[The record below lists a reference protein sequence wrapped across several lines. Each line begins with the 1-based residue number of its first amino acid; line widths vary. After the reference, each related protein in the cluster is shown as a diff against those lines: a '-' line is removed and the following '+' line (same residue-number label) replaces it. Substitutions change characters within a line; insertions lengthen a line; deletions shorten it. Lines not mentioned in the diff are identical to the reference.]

1 MCVGPGVRRDIE
13 AGWAAIERIWRG
25 RSFKSATKM
34 LLGLARHREAMPL
47 HLPLVRRWA
56 LPSPDGWA
64 GWMRMTVT
72 WAGKTP

>member
-1 MCVGPGVRRDIE
+1 MRVGPGVRRDIE
-13 AGWAAIERIWRG
+13 AGWAAIERFWRG
-25 RSFKSATKM
+25 RSFKPATKM
-34 LLGLARHREAMPL
+34 LLGLARHRGAMPL

-64 GWMRMTVT
+64 GWMRMTVA